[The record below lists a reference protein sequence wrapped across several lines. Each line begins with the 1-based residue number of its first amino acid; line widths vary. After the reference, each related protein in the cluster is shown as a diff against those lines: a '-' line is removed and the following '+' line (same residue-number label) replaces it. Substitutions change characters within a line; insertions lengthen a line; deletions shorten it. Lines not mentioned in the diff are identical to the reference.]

1 MQTTPVSRYRA
12 ARPTSLGDHEV
23 LAGITDRRAF
33 WKPYQSLANIDVQH
47 YIDTAMAEADK
58 LIEARV
64 HRGEL
69 SLLWDINTD
78 KQMRAKR
85 MREFKRAAV

>member
-1 MQTTPVSRYRA
+1 MQTTTVNRYRA
-12 ARPTSLGDHEV
+12 ASPTSLGDHEV
-23 LAGITDRRAF
+23 LAGIIDRGAF
-33 WKPYQSLANIDVQH
+33 WKPYQFVANIDVQH

-78 KQMRAKR
+78 KQIRAKR
-85 MREFKRAAV
+85 MREFKRSAA